1 HVGFRNFPPSPPTII
16 NPQVRRRNF
25 NRNFRALVRS
35 LKSGDLSGAQ
45 QAYKALSQLSNG
57 GQGPSANSNSRFS
70 QALNQIGQAVQKGDL
85 PGAQPALSSFQPA
98 GGPHRHGQHSGA
110 ESSPPADTTPL
121 SSSAS
126 LTAAA
131 SALNITA

>member
-1 HVGFRNFPPSPPTII
+1 MSVSGISTVPTNNYQSSGAPSEF
-16 NPQVRRRNF
+16 QRD
-25 NRNFRALVRS
+25 FRALVRS

-45 QAYKALSQLSNG
+45 QAYKALSQLPDG

-70 QALNQIGQAVQKGDL
+70 QALNQIGQALQNSDL
-85 PGAQPALSSFQPA
+85 SGAQQALSSLQQA
-98 GGPHRHGQHSGA
+98 RGHHHHGQHGGG
-110 ESSPPADTTPL
+110 ESTTSAGTTPP

-131 SALNITA
+131 NELNITA